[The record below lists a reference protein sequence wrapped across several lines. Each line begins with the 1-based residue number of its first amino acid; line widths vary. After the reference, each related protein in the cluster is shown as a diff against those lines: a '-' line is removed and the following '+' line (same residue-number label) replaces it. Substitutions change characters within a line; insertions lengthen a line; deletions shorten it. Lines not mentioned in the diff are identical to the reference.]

1 MTSGHDSEKTP
12 LDRVEDVPR
21 ILKAMREAVR
31 EALLR
36 HKRLGNPVAVWK
48 EGRVV
53 WLQPED
59 IPAEILEPERRGDCS
74 SATASSR
81 WCGWLRMACARRATR
96 ALCFEE
102 E

>member
-1 MTSGHDSEKTP
+1 MASGHDSEKTP

-53 WLQPED
+53 WLRPED
-59 IPAEILEPERRGDCS
+59 IPAEILEPERRGD
-74 SATASSR
+74 
-81 WCGWLRMACARRATR
+81 
-96 ALCFEE
+96 
-102 E
+102 